1 MHFRRTVREAAA
13 HAEGGDDAEPPSQ
26 APDRETLFFAYEM
39 LVVRNQT
46 QATLLWQTPSL
57 ALTAQAFLLTIA
69 LIADFSTTGHVLAA
83 LLGIVVAVIS
93 MQTMAK
99 HRYFESL
106 DNFKMQRLEYE
117 LGLPP
122 LSSRAWRKDPPVP
135 GGFPAPK
142 DNWWIRR
149 RSYWIWQI
157 GLGLFGVVNLI
168 IILISAFAPDLLGV
182 AHAPGLGGHT
192 GDVGSRD

>member
-1 MHFRRTVREAAA
+1 MHFLRKRREAAA
-13 HAEGGDDAEPPSQ
+13 HPDGDAEL
-26 APDRETLFFAYEM
+26 APAPASSDRDTLLFAYEM
-39 LVVRNQT
+39 LVLRNQT

-83 LLGIVVAVIS
+83 MLGIVVAVIS

-122 LSSRAWRKDPPVP
+122 LSSRAWRTDPKVP
-135 GGFPAPK
+135 GGFSAPR
-142 DNWWIRR
+142 DNWWIRQ
-149 RSYWIWQI
+149 RSYWVWQI
-157 GLGLFGVVNLI
+157 GLALFGIVNFA
-168 IILISAFAPDLLGV
+168 IILIATFKPDLLCV
-182 AHAPGLGGHT
+182 TAPGTSAACIG
-192 GDVGSRD
+192 